1 MKKLSILIP
10 TIKRDEVKFR
20 SLINELYRQIL
31 PFYSDD
37 VEIIC
42 DYDEKDTIGA
52 KRQRLLEKAN
62 GKYIAFIDA
71 DDWVSENYIR
81 LLIEGIDKDVDCC
94 SLLGIITTDGC
105 DPQYFEHSIKY
116 NKYETVHSAI
126 FERGDIKYLRFP
138 NHLSTIRAFIAKQ
151 FKFPN
156 SSWSEDT
163 DWATQIH
170 NSGLI
175 KTEHYI
181 PTVIYHY
188 LYKTK
193 K

>member
-31 PFYSDD
+31 PFYSDH

-42 DYDEKDTIGA
+42 DYDENDTIGA

-62 GKYIAFIDA
+62 GKYIAFIDS

-105 DPQYFEHSIKY
+105 DPHYFEHSIKY
-116 NKYETVHSAI
+116 DKYETVHSAV
-126 FERGDIKYLRFP
+126 FNNGDIRYLRFP
-138 NHLSTIRAFIAKQ
+138 NHLSCIRSSIAKQ

-163 DWATQIH
+163 DFATKIH
-170 NSGLI
+170 NSGMI

-181 PTVIYHY
+181 PEVIYHY
-188 LYKTK
+188 LYKSK